1 MEGIQGF
8 LPPILEASFEN
19 VCSSVAKKKNKMKA
33 FN

>member
-1 MEGIQGF
+1 MEGIRGF

-19 VCSSVAKKKNKMKA
+19 VCSSVARKNKMKT

>member
-1 MEGIQGF
+1 MEVIQGF

-19 VCSSVAKKKNKMKA
+19 VCSSVTRKNKMKA